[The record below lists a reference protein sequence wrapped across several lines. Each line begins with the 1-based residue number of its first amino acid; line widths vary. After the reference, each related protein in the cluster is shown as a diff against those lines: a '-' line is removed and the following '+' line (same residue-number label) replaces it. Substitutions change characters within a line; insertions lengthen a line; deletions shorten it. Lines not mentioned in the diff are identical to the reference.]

1 MNPEITYFQILED
14 LKNKIIQTRQR
25 MVHSVNV
32 QMLIMYWDIGN
43 TIDGMEQEQKWGA
56 KIVQKLSRDLYTS
69 FPDMKGISLRNLR
82 YMRDFSLAYPDFK
95 DGFSMLQ
102 QAAATFQ
109 DANNQSDTI
118 LQQPAAKLPGT
129 TYVLHP
135 AANIPWTHNQVV
147 LDKVKTTEERIFYL
161 VKCAQNGWSRNVLAV
176 QIETKLHLRQ
186 GKALTNFDNTLPSP
200 LSDLARETLKNPYL
214 LDFLDLQEDIQERDL
229 EQGLLKHLKKFLLEL
244 GRGFAYVGNQFNIKV
259 EDDDFFLDLLFYN
272 YHLHCFV
279 IFELKIGDF
288 KPEYAGKLNFYI
300 NTINNQ
306 VKGEADHATIGVL
319 LCKTPNETVVKYSLQ
334 NILAPLGVAEYK
346 LSTHLPKTL
355 KNEIPSVKELEQA
368 LQEDNRK

>member
-118 LQQPAAKLPGT
+118 LQQPAAKLP
-129 TYVLHP
+129 VLHMYYTQP
-135 AANIPWTHNQVV
+135 Q
-147 LDKVKTTEERIFYL
+147 IFP
-161 VKCAQNGWSRNVLAV
+161 GHIIR
-176 QIETKLHLRQ
+176 
-186 GKALTNFDNTLPSP
+186 
-200 LSDLARETLKNPYL
+200 
-214 LDFLDLQEDIQERDL
+214 
-229 EQGLLKHLKKFLLEL
+229 
-244 GRGFAYVGNQFNIKV
+244 
-259 EDDDFFLDLLFYN
+259 
-272 YHLHCFV
+272 
-279 IFELKIGDF
+279 
-288 KPEYAGKLNFYI
+288 
-300 NTINNQ
+300 
-306 VKGEADHATIGVL
+306 
-319 LCKTPNETVVKYSLQ
+319 
-334 NILAPLGVAEYK
+334 
-346 LSTHLPKTL
+346 
-355 KNEIPSVKELEQA
+355 
-368 LQEDNRK
+368 